1 MKRLL
6 IFIIALICSASLYAQ
21 QDAMFTHYMF
31 NTIAINPGYAGS
43 RDALT
48 ITGLHRQQWVGFE
61 GAPTTQTVSAHSPV
75 LRENIGV
82 GLSFINDKI
91 GPINMTSFFLD
102 FSYTIKV
109 TKTSKLA
116 FGLKA
121 GTNMMKDELNTLD
134 LDNPNDAA
142 FQDGMKNQFLPN
154 FGAGLYYYTD
164 RWYVGASIP
173 KILQNDFD
181 NGAADAVGGSAA
193 EARHYFIIAGTYFN
207 LNDNLKL
214 KPTTFFKYTQSA
226 PFEVDLSA
234 QLIYKDMVWGG
245 LMYRTGDAFG
255 ILAGVNITPVF
266 SIGYSFDFSLPNRT
280 FVNNGG
286 SHEIML
292 RYDFIFGEEKKIRSP
307 RYF

>member
-1 MKRLL
+1 MKKLL
-6 IFIIALICSASLYAQ
+6 TSIIILFCAVAIYAQ

-31 NTIAINPGYAGS
+31 NTISINPGYAGS

-48 ITGLHRQQWVGFE
+48 ITGLHRQQWVGFD
-61 GAPTTQTVSAHSPV
+61 GAPVTQTVTAHSPV
-75 LRENIGV
+75 FRENIGL

-121 GTNMMKDELNTLD
+121 GTNMMKDEINTLE
-134 LDNPNDAA
+134 LDDPTDPA
-142 FQDGMKNQFLPN
+142 FDGSSIQNQFLPN

-164 RWYVGASIP
+164 RWYVGVSAP
-173 KILQNDFD
+173 KLLENDFD
-181 NGAADAVGGSAA
+181 NGAGDAAG
-193 EARHYFIIAGTYFN
+193 EARHYFLIGGTYFN
-207 LNDNLKL
+207 LNESLKL
-214 KPTTFFKYTQSA
+214 KPTTFLKLTNSA
-226 PFEVDLSA
+226 PMEIDLTA
-234 QLIYKDMVWGG
+234 TLIYKDRVWAG

-255 ILAGVNITPVF
+255 ILAGVNIT
-266 SIGYSFDFSLPNRT
+266 SQLAIGYSFDFSLPNRT

-292 RYDFIFGEEKKIRSP
+292 RYDFFFIDSKKIRSP